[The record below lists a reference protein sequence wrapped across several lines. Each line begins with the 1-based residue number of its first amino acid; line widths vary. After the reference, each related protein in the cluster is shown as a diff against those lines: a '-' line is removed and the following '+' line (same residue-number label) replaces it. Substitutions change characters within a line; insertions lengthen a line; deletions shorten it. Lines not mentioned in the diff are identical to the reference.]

1 MSRLLLVIGLA
12 SFIASFSAFA
22 TGLNTNLED
31 PYSSSIVSAPTDTIP
46 DIKDRYGD
54 HVNDP
59 NQNPFDLKDP
69 SSIEKTI
76 DYDPISGNYI
86 INEKIGDFD
95 FRPTSYMSFDEY
107 LEWRK
112 KKEERDYFNRL
123 AGINPD
129 GENPDD
135 LDPIAKFDVEST
147 LLDRLFGGTTV
158 DIRPQGNID
167 LTFGVDFQRVENP
180 ILTERQRTQGGFDFD
195 MNIQMN
201 VTGKIGEKLNLTTN
215 YNTNATFDF
224 DNQIKLDYNSDLFS
238 EDEIIKKIEA
248 GNVSLPL
255 RGTLIQGAQSLFGI
269 KTELQFGH
277 LRLTAIASQQRSQRE
292 NLQIQGGAQVQE
304 FEVRA
309 DEYDE
314 NRHFFLSH
322 YNRDAFE
329 GALTNLP
336 QIKSLF
342 RIENLEVW
350 ITNDRNE
357 VENVR
362 DIVAIADLGE
372 PEFRNFTSVN
382 TDSLGTPKY
391 REICDGRPLPD
402 NGANGL
408 YEKLINT
415 PNIREID
422 QTVSTLQS
430 SQFGY
435 TQAKDFE
442 KVSARKLTQ
451 NEYTFNPDL
460 GFISL
465 NINVRPDQ
473 VLGVSFQYTYNGQT
487 FKVGELANN
496 VEGTSVDTTLKVLF
510 VKMLKSTTQRTDV
523 STWDLMMKNVYSI
536 GAFQVNQEDFKL
548 DIFYEDPGK
557 GDKRFLPT
565 SSRAG
570 EPLLRLFNLDILNV
584 QGDPQPDGVFDFVP
598 GVTINPRN
606 GRIMFPVLEPFGR
619 SLQASLERDGPDQ
632 EAVDEYVF
640 EELYTK
646 TIFQAQEIAEDNR
659 FVIRGQYK
667 SSVSN
672 EISLGAFNIPPGS
685 VNVSAGGQILRE
697 GTDYEVDYNIGRVR
711 ILNDA
716 ILESGVP
723 VNVSFEDNT
732 LFGFQTK
739 TMLGLRADY
748 SASDNF
754 NIGATFLQLFER
766 PFTQKVNIGD
776 DPINNRIYG
785 LDMNISQDA
794 PWLTRAVDA
803 IPLISTDQP
812 SSIAF
817 TAETAILQ
825 PGHSRA
831 INQNSRDRGGVVYV
845 DDFEG
850 SNSSFD
856 LRQPST
862 NWFLASVP
870 QNEGNADD
878 PSFPEA
884 QLVNDIR
891 SGVNRARLNWYRIDP
906 SARSTDAGDND
917 NPYTS
922 RVEQQEV
929 FPNLQLTP
937 DQLPNIQTLDLA
949 FHPNERGPYNF
960 DIPNGYAGYS
970 SGTSFIGDSM
980 VLNDPETR
988 WGGIMRAL
996 NTNDFQT
1003 ANIEFLEFWML
1014 SPFLNEDDPLLP
1026 ADNIEEKQGKFYIN
1040 LGNISEDILR
1050 DSRKFFENGLPAQ
1063 ANPNRRV
1070 DTTSWSIVPTGQQI
1084 TRAFD
1089 NDPGAREV
1097 QDVGLDGMDNETE
1110 RTEFVDFLNAV
1121 RVENPNAAD
1130 KLELDPAG
1138 DDFRYFRDPNFGDN
1152 DGVLKRYRQFNNPQ
1166 GNSQAND
1173 NNNTRQ
1179 TSTNIPDAE
1188 DLNRDNTL
1196 NETESYFQYEIPLYY
1211 DPSNPRE
1218 ILQDSAKFITDRR
1231 VSSDGERI
1239 WYRFR
1244 IPLTGDDKKAIGG
1257 IQDFRSIRFIR
1268 MFMQG
1273 FRDETVLRFARLELV
1288 RNQWRRYTRELVE
1301 GEGCINDNG
1310 GFSSTLDVDAVNI
1323 EENSGRFP
1331 FNYVLPEGI
1340 QREQSVGVF
1349 NALQNEQSLSLKVN
1363 DLCKGA
1369 NRTVF
1374 KNVNIDMRVYKRLK
1388 MFVHAESLENM
1399 DIPDGDVSIFVRLGS
1414 DVRENYYEY
1423 EIPLTMS
1430 DEDNL
1435 NNDPNSSE
1443 YKQEVWRPENEFDF
1457 PLDSL
1462 VLLKRERNKEDF
1474 SLGEEFIRVLGD
1486 PNDRMAHTIRI
1497 KGNPNIG
1504 FVKIAMIGIRHREDY
1519 SMSETHDV
1527 EIWANELRLTG
1538 LDERGGW
1545 AATARMDMQLADF
1558 GNLTFAGNYSSIG
1571 FGALDQKV
1579 AERSRENVYGFDVA
1593 GNLELGKFFPEDW
1606 GLRFPFYAQY
1616 SQTVRSPEF
1625 DPYDLDVKLEDKIN
1639 DSDPS
1644 KRDSI
1649 RAQAQEVQTIRS
1661 YNFTNVR
1668 KERKG
1673 GGSSKPWNIENFSVN
1688 YGYQEIER
1696 SDPIIELDRQERYS
1710 GGLDYN
1716 FTRKVK
1722 YIEPFKNLF
1731 ENDKYTKL
1739 ISDFNFNPLPNSFS
1753 FSTVLDRRFAR
1764 TSYRFTGLE
1773 ERFNTFFNKSFTWG
1787 RDYNLQWDLTRTL
1800 KVSFNANNAS
1810 VIDEPDEVKML
1821 EDPTI
1826 TNIEQFRSDSIWT
1839 NIRNLGRT
1847 KNYRHNINV
1856 SYNVP
1861 LKNIPFIGELMTL
1874 KAQYQGSYNWT
1885 AAALNTDSLG
1895 NIIQNSQNRQVNLD
1909 LNFEKLYNS
1918 IPYIKDINRGGKK
1931 RRDARRQRNSR
1942 NQKDNKE
1949 KEEEADDG
1957 KKKKKKRSGPSA
1969 IERALI
1975 RPLLLVRRARF
1986 NYSEQFRTSVPGF
1999 MPEAKLLGQNT
2010 SFSAPGWGFVAGLQ
2024 PRIRELSESEYGSSR
2039 DWLYQSAQDGYITQN
2054 VFLNQEVIQDYT
2066 QNYDIKVTLEPFK
2079 DFRIDLEANRS
2090 FTENHTQYFKIL
2102 DKENIAGPGEPLP
2115 FEHAIPKNVGS
2126 MTVSYNGLS
2135 TFFDSGIAL
2144 WTQGP
2149 QQQENI
2155 RTLFQQFESNRV
2167 AISQRIGTGQHEN
2180 TDLAELG
2187 YTEGY
2192 GRVQQDVLIP
2202 AFIAAYSGQDASNV
2216 DLNLFDILPK
2226 VNWRLTYNGLSKL
2239 DFFKEIFQN
2248 FNLTH
2253 GYKSTLTVNTFNTG
2267 LDFLRSNQDPEF
2279 GSINPENGN
2288 FYARLEIPEVG
2299 IAESFSPLIAVDAQM
2314 KNGMSFNVDYKKS
2327 RILGMS
2333 FINNQLNESQSEELV
2348 LGFGYLLRDVEF
2360 GFLKGKKNKK
2370 RKKDEEEQ
2378 KRQNQNQRNNRR
2390 GGGNQ
2395 LQGRDLDINFS
2406 FSLRDDVTFAHR
2418 LDEGVIEP
2426 TRGTYSLSI
2435 SPSAEYKINKSLSLR
2450 LFFDY
2455 RRNVP
2460 KTSAGFPRTDTS
2472 GGVVVRFQLN

>member
-1 MSRLLLVIGLA
+1 MFIVMSRLLIVISLA
-12 SFIASFSAFA
+12 TFVASVTAFA
-22 TGLNTNLED
+22 SRTNLED
-31 PYSSSIVSAPTDTIP
+31 PYNQTIISAPQQDTIP
-46 DIKDRYGD
+46 GIQDRYGD
-54 HVNDP
+54 FVNDP
-59 NQNPFDLKDP
+59 SQNPFDLKDP

-76 DYDPISGNYI
+76 EYDPASGNYI
-86 INEKIGDFD
+86 INERIGDLN
-95 FRPTSYMSFDEY
+95 FRPPTYLSFDEY
-107 LEWRK
+107 IEYRR
-112 KKEERDYFNRL
+112 KKEERDYFNQL
-123 AGINPD
+123 AGINND
-129 GENPDD
+129 GDGPQE
-135 LDPIAKFDVEST
+135 LDPLAKFDVESS

-269 KTELQFGH
+269 KTELQFGY

-329 GALTNLP
+329 GNLTNLP

-362 DIVAIADLGE
+362 DIVALADLGE
-372 PEFRNFTSVN
+372 PTASNFTSTN
-382 TDSLGTPKY
+382 TPAFQDPRY
-391 REICDGRPLPD
+391 QEICDGRALPD
-402 NGANGL
+402 NSANGL
-408 YEKLINT
+408 YDQLINT

-422 QTVSTLQS
+422 QVVSSLQAAPLNYS
-430 SQFGY
+430 
-435 TQAKDFE
+435 QAKDFE
-442 KVSARKLTQ
+442 KVSARKLDP

-473 VLGVSFQYTYNGQT
+473 VLGVSFQYTYNGET

-510 VKMLKSTTQRTDV
+510 VKMLKSTTQRTDLP
-523 STWDLMMKNVYSI
+523 TWDLMMKNVYSI

-570 EPLLRLFNLDILNV
+570 EPLLRLFNLDNLNV

-606 GRIMFPVLEPFGR
+606 GRIMFPVLEPFGE
-619 SLQASLERDGPDQ
+619 SLANELQRDGPDP
-632 EAVDEYVF
+632 EAVEEYVF
-640 EELYTK
+640 EELYDL

-685 VNVSAGGQILRE
+685 VTVSAGGQILRE
-697 GTDYEVDYNIGRVR
+697 GQDYEVDYNIGRVR

-748 SASDNF
+748 SRSENF

-785 LDMNISQDA
+785 LDMNMSKEA

-803 IPLISTDQP
+803 IPLLSTTAP
-812 SSIAF
+812 SNIAF
-817 TAETAILQ
+817 TAETAVLQ

-856 LRQPST
+856 LRQPAT

-870 QNEGNADD
+870 QNDGANNN
-878 PSFPEA
+878 PLFPESD
-884 QLVNDIR
+884 LVNDIR
-891 SGVNRARLNWYRIDP
+891 SGANRARLNWYRIDP
-906 SARSTDAGDND
+906 SARSSAAGDD
-917 NPYTS
+917 TNPYTS
-922 RVEQQEV
+922 RVPQQEV

-937 DQLPNIQTLDLA
+937 DQLPNIQTLDLS
-949 FHPNERGPYNF
+949 FYPDERGPYNF
-960 DIPNGYAGYS
+960 DVPEGYPGYTE
-970 SGTSFIGDSM
+970 GTSFIGDSM

-996 NTNDFQT
+996 TTNDFQT

-1014 SPFLNEDDPLLP
+1014 SPFLDEEDPTQP
-1026 ADNIEEKQGKFYIN
+1026 APNTADREGRLYIN

-1050 DSRKFFENGLPAQ
+1050 DSRKFFENGLPVP
-1063 ANPNRRV
+1063 ANPDRRV
-1070 DTTSWSIVPTGQQI
+1070 DTTEWSAVPTGQQI

-1089 NDPGAREV
+1089 NQEGSREV
-1097 QDVGLDGMDNETE
+1097 QDVGLDGLDNVAEQTK
-1110 RTEFVDFLNAV
+1110 FANFLNSV
-1121 RVENPNAAD
+1121 RAENPNAAAR
-1130 KLELDPAG
+1130 LERDPAA
-1138 DDFRYFRDPNFGDN
+1138 DDFRYFRDPNFSDE
-1152 DGVLKRYRQFNNPQ
+1152 DGVLRRYRQFNNPQ

-1196 NETESYFQYEIPLYY
+1196 SETESYFQYEIPLRA
-1211 DPSNPRE
+1211 DPANPRE
-1218 ILQDSAKFITDRR
+1218 IDTEFAKFITDRR
-1231 VSSDGERI
+1231 VSDDGERI

-1244 IPLTGDDKKAIGG
+1244 IPLRGDDKKAVGG
-1257 IQDFRSIRFIR
+1257 ITDFRSIRFIR
-1268 MFMQG
+1268 MYMRE
-1273 FRDETVLRFARLELV
+1273 FRAQTVLRFARLELV
-1288 RNQWRRYTRELVE
+1288 RNQWRRYTRDTTCLADVANLEP
-1301 GEGCINDNG
+1301 
-1310 GFSSTLDVDAVNI
+1310 TLDVDAVNI
-1323 EENSGRFP
+1323 EENSSRTP
-1331 FNYVLPEGI
+1331 FNYVLPDGI

-1349 NALQNEQSLSLKVN
+1349 NALQNEQSLSLKVEN
-1363 DLCKGA
+1363 LCAGGS
-1369 NRTVF
+1369 RSVF
-1374 KNVNIDMRVYKRLK
+1374 KTVGLDMRVYKRLK
-1388 MFVHAESLENM
+1388 MFVHAESLEEM
-1399 DIPDGDVSIFVRLGS
+1399 DIPDGDMSIFIRLGS

-1430 DEDNL
+1430 DEDRLPGDL
-1435 NNDPNSSE
+1435 NPNSTE
-1443 YKQEVWRPENEFDF
+1443 YKREVWRPENEFNF
-1457 PLDSL
+1457 SLDSL
-1462 VLLKRERNKEDF
+1462 VLLKRQRNTDNF
-1474 SLGEEFIRVLGD
+1474 PLGEEYIRVLTNTTNPD
-1486 PNDRMAHTIRI
+1486 PRMAHTIRI

-1504 FVKIAMIGIRHREDY
+1504 FVKIAMIGVRHR
-1519 SMSETHDV
+1519 SEFSNVESHDV
-1527 EIWANELRLTG
+1527 EVWANELRLTG

-1558 GNLTFAGNYSSIG
+1558 GNVTVAGNYSSIG

-1579 AERSRENVYGFDVA
+1579 GERSRENVYGFDVA
-1593 GNLELGKFFPEDW
+1593 ANLELGKFFPENW
-1606 GLRFPFYAQY
+1606 GIRLPFYTQF
-1616 SQTVRSPEF
+1616 SRTVRSPEF
-1625 DPYDLDVKLEDKIN
+1625 DPYDLDVKLEDKLN
-1639 DSDPS
+1639 DAPPDD
-1644 KRDSI
+1644 RDSI
-1649 RAQAQEVQTIRS
+1649 RAQAQEVQTIKS

-1673 GGSSKPWNIENFSVN
+1673 GGGGDAKPWNIENFSVN
-1688 YGYQEIER
+1688 YGYQEIDR
-1696 SDPIIELDRQERYS
+1696 SDPVIESDNQKRYS
-1710 GGLDYN
+1710 GGLDYTY
-1716 FTRKVK
+1716 TRKVN
-1722 YIEPFKNLF
+1722 YIEPFKDIF
-1731 ENDKYTKL
+1731 ENDKYVKL
-1739 ISDFNFNPLPNSFS
+1739 ITDFNFNPLPNSFS
-1753 FSTVLDRRFAR
+1753 FSTVLDRRFATTR
-1764 TSYRFTGLE
+1764 YRFTGLD
-1773 ERFNTFFNKSFTWG
+1773 ERFSTFYNTSFTWG
-1787 RDYNLQWDLTRTL
+1787 RDYNLQWDFTRSL
-1800 KVSFNANNAS
+1800 KFSFNAINSS
-1810 VIDEPDEVKML
+1810 VIDEPSEDEML

-1826 TNIEQFRSDSIWT
+1826 QDRDQFRRDSIWN
-1839 NIRNLGRT
+1839 NIQNLGRT
-1847 KNYRHNINV
+1847 KNYRHNISV

-1861 LKNIPFIGELMTL
+1861 LKNIPFIGDLVTL
-1874 KAQYQGSYNWT
+1874 KGQYQSSYNWT

-1895 NIIQNSQNRQVNLD
+1895 NVIQNSQNRQVNLD

-1918 IPYIKDINRGGKK
+1918 IPYIKDINRGAS
-1931 RRDARRQRNSR
+1931 RRPSRARRNTRSQRDD
-1942 NQKDNKE
+1942 K
-1949 KEEEADDG
+1949 KEEDDDD
-1957 KKKKKKRSGPSA
+1957 KKKSRRSGPSA

-1975 RPLLLVRRARF
+1975 RPLLLLRRARF

-1999 MPEAKLLGQNT
+1999 TPEAKILGQN
-2010 SFSAPGWGFVAGLQ
+2010 SGFSAPGWDFVAGLQ
-2024 PRIRELSESEYGSSR
+2024 PRIRTLSESEYGTSR
-2039 DWLYQSAQDGYITQN
+2039 DWLYQAGQEGFITSN

-2066 QNYDIKVTLEPFK
+2066 QNYDVKVTLEPFQ

-2090 FTENHTQYFKIL
+2090 YTENHTQYFKVT
-2102 DKENIAGPGEPLP
+2102 DKEAIGGPNDPIP
-2115 FEHAIPKNVGS
+2115 FEHRIPKDVGS
-2126 MTVSYNGLS
+2126 MTVTYNALQ
-2135 TFFDSGIAL
+2135 TFFQDDRSQI
-2144 WTQGP
+2144 
-2149 QQQENI
+2149 I
-2155 RTLFQQFESNRV
+2155 DLFQQFEDNRV
-2167 AISQRIGTGQHEN
+2167 VISQRRGNGQHEN
-2180 TDLAELG
+2180 PVLAQEG

-2192 GRVQQDVLIP
+2192 GRTQQDVLIP
-2202 AFIAAYSGQDASNV
+2202 AFVAAYTGEDPNSVSLD
-2216 DLNLFDILPK
+2216 LFDLLPR
-2226 VNWRLTYNGLSKL
+2226 VNWRLTYNGLSRL
-2239 DFFKEIFQN
+2239 DFFKDIFQN

-2253 GYKSTLTVNTFNTG
+2253 GYRSTLTVNSFNTG
-2267 LDFLRSNQDPEF
+2267 LDFLRSTQDPEF
-2279 GSINPENGN
+2279 AVLNPENGN

-2299 IAESFSPLIAVDAQM
+2299 ISESFSPLIAIDATM

-2333 FINNQLNESQSEELV
+2333 FINNQLSESQSEEFV
-2348 LGFGYLLRDVEF
+2348 IGFGYLLRDVEF
-2360 GFLKGKKNKK
+2360 GFLSGKRSKK
-2370 RKKDEEEQ
+2370 RKSDDQ
-2378 KRQNQNQRNNRR
+2378 QQQQQNPRGR
-2390 GGGNQ
+2390 GGRGGQ